1 MNTLTK
7 YKTVLS
13 TLFLVLLV
21 VAGNASAAI
30 TIDTTAIMADI
41 ASVGAT
47 VISVVLA
54 IAAFTIAINMFRKS
68 RS

>member
-1 MNTLTK
+1 MNTITK
-7 YKTVLS
+7 YKSVLS

-21 VAGNASAAI
+21 AAGNASAAV
-30 TIDTTAIMADI
+30 TIDTTDIMADI

-54 IAAFTIAINMFRKS
+54 IAAFTIAINMFRKG